1 MAEPIVVQQ
10 ESSPL
15 LMLIVGIGLLLAG
28 MSFLDNRPPQS
39 TSGPPQSTSWPPQST
54 SGPPKPA
61 STGGPQN
68 LQPAGTGGPPNVKPA
83 GTGGPQNVQPA
94 GPQNVQPAGP
104 QNVQPAGPQNVQP
117 AGPQNVQP
125 AGPQNLQRTS
135 GPQKIDDTAVSDG
148 GSNAPPLSNLEFA
161 QEDSQSDL
169 HTSMDQRADEQ
180 LNVAPGSYTTDAP
193 TRRNTPAEQTAA
205 WTPSP
210 TDLGSQSVD
219 PPSAPETVVRRDPSC
234 PAACM
239 TGSKVCTMH
248 MSKWGICGQDELWY
262 DAGNGP
268 QNFGWGAGEVERMA
282 RVGDVTDCRECVGV
296 TPPQKACPAVCTKN
310 NCKLHFSAAGYCGDD
325 VLWATV
331 DGKAHDFGWGPGEVA
346 RYTKLGLMTDCTG
359 C

>member
-1 MAEPIVVQQ
+1 MVQQ

-15 LMLIVGIGLLLAG
+15 LMLIVGLGLLLAG

-39 TSGPPQSTSWPPQST
+39 TSGPPQSTSGPPQST

-61 STGGPQN
+61 STS
-68 LQPAGTGGPPNVKPA
+68 GPPKPA
-83 GTGGPQNVQPA
+83 STG

-135 GPQKIDDTAVSDG
+135 GPQNVQPAGPQNLQRTSGPQKIDDTAVSDR
-148 GSNAPPLSNLEFA
+148 GSNGPPLSNLEFA
-161 QEDSQSDL
+161 QEDNQSDL
-169 HTSMDQRADEQ
+169 HTSIDQEADEQ

-219 PPSAPETVVRRDPSC
+219 PPSAPDTVVRRDPSC

-239 TGSKVCTMH
+239 TGSKVCTMY
-248 MSKWGICGQDELWY
+248 MSKWGNCGQDELWY
-262 DAGNGP
+262 DAGSGP

-282 RVGDVTDCRECVGV
+282 RVGDVTDCQECVGV
-296 TPPQKACPAVCTKN
+296 TPPQKACPAVCTRN